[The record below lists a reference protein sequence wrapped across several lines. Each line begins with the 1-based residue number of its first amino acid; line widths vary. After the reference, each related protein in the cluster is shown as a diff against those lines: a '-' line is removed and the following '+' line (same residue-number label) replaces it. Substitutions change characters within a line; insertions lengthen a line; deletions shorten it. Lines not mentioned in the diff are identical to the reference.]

1 MISHHT
7 HPHTTSYLET
17 QGHIV
22 LHTGAF
28 RLLGF
33 CSLVLK
39 LMLVRI
45 LKKGIFKYIYT
56 AYTSGYFI
64 YKILVNKCCFFFSPR
79 YLFAQ
84 GLNTD
89 PQRNSFKDNC
99 DNDVINLLY
108 KRNCS
113 LILTCSHHMRTLE
126 TLCYYHKKHQ
136 YRGYNL
142 EIPILDSPQMKK
154 LNDDI
159 FSSSPKQAN
168 FTFFCTIEFY
178 NTYMLVTLQISI
190 IHKQKLYSKSM

>member
-1 MISHHT
+1 MIITILPDTTLLSSAKTSQPSNLRLYKWAYLHTENVDIISHHT
-7 HPHTTSYLET
+7 HPHTTSYLDT

-28 RLLGF
+28 GLLGF

-64 YKILVNKCCFFFSPR
+64 YKILVNKCCFFFSPL

-99 DNDVINLLY
+99 DND
-108 KRNCS
+108 
-113 LILTCSHHMRTLE
+113 
-126 TLCYYHKKHQ
+126 CY
-136 YRGYNL
+136 
-142 EIPILDSPQMKK
+142 
-154 LNDDI
+154 
-159 FSSSPKQAN
+159 
-168 FTFFCTIEFY
+168 
-178 NTYMLVTLQISI
+178 
-190 IHKQKLYSKSM
+190 